1 MSDHTVQPVTFNN
14 KWVSMFQYR
23 CLDVVYSVVL
33 LLDSTWPKIMM
44 FCGFVTLK
52 VKLKLLTCFATRDS
66 SGVTM
71 KNLCLALALLEMP
84 PSPAR
89 TFISLFRC
97 SQAWFSPMGT
107 KGMSFF
113 VTEMLPPPT

>member
-1 MSDHTVQPVTFNN
+1 MGFH
-14 KWVSMFQYR
+14 VSVHR

-44 FCGFVTLK
+44 FCGFITLK
-52 VKLKLLTCFATRDS
+52 VKLKLLNCFAKRDS

-71 KNLCLALALLEMP
+71 KNLCLALALLKMP
-84 PSPAR
+84 TSPAR

-97 SQAWFSPMGT
+97 SQAWSAPIDT

-113 VTEMLPPPT
+113 VTEMLPARSSSQVSG